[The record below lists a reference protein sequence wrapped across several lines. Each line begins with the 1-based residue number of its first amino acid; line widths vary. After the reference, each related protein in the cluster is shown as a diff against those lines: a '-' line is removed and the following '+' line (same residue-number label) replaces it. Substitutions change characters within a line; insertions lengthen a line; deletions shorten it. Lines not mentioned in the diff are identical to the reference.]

1 MVDFSKVTASPAAKY
16 GTQQERL
23 RHKHGASRLCWKSIL
38 EVKKLER
45 VAIFMAWP
53 YANGPLHLGHVAGN
67 CLPADI
73 QYRYERSRGR
83 SVIMCSGS
91 DEHGTPI
98 TVTAE
103 QENVNPQAIVDRFHD
118 INTRALVNLGC
129 SWSDNVDPRGI
140 EYGGVLYNRTTDP
153 RHKELVKDYF
163 TSLKQSGFLVPE
175 TMQQYCSISADGST
189 KFLPDRYVEGECP
202 VCGSDD
208 ARGDQCDDCGST
220 YESSDLINPRS
231 KMDPDAIIEIR
242 DTEHFFFQLNLFQEQ
257 LEKHSAKKQKIWKP
271 NVKAMTKN
279 WLNMGLRPRAVTRD
293 MEWGIELPINDQRW
307 DKKRIYVWFEAVQ
320 GYLTCSQIWS
330 EKYSNNNDDW
340 KKWWHKSEN
349 GIEPRHI
356 YFMGKDNIPFHT
368 VIWPAIIMGLNSSVS
383 GNQPS
388 CEIKPGELVLESN
401 VPAMEYLM
409 LQGGQFSK
417 SRKHAVWLPS
427 FLKHHDP
434 DTLRYFLSINMPE
447 GHDTD
452 FRWEEYVDKV
462 NNELIGNYG
471 NFVHRV
477 MTLSHRL
484 PQIED
489 RNPLMKYYD
498 LKDNIETQKK
508 IEQLLKQSIES
519 MEKQRYKESLRFL
532 MNISQLGNG
541 LIQHSEP
548 WKYMKL
554 DDSPEK
560 SKSLSTLAFCWQVCK
575 GLAVTLR
582 PFLPFQSDKL
592 WNMMGEES
600 NIDNILF
607 EDAFNFEKD
616 LSWNNDAPE
625 PLFARL
631 ELDQIL
637 EREKLIA
644 DGDSA
649 SIDNNKGEVNYID
662 FEDFMKVEMKTGK
675 VINVEDHPNADKLYV
690 VTIEDGPES
699 TRTVCAGLK
708 GLYKK
713 DQLLGKQVVF
723 VANLK
728 PRKLRGIMS
737 EGMILAADDGEGNV
751 SVLTLDSDM
760 PTGSQ
765 VR

>member
-1 MVDFSKVTASPAAKY
+1 
-16 GTQQERL
+16 
-23 RHKHGASRLCWKSIL
+23 
-38 EVKKLER
+38 
-45 VAIFMAWP
+45 MAWP

-73 QYRYERSRGR
+73 QYRYERARGR

-103 QENVNPQAIVDRFHD
+103 QENVDPQEIVDRYHQ
-118 INTRALVNLGC
+118 INTQALIDLGC
-129 SWSDNVDPRGI
+129 SWGTNIDPRGI
-140 EYGGVLYNRTTDP
+140 DYGGSLYNRTTDP
-153 RHKELVKDYF
+153 RHKELVQEYF
-163 TSLKQSGFLVPE
+163 TKLKQSGFLKQQS
-175 TMQQYCSISADGST
+175 MKQYCSINSEGIT

-202 VCGSDD
+202 ICGSDG
-208 ARGDQCDDCGST
+208 ARGDQCDECGST
-220 YESSDLINPRS
+220 YESSELINPRS
-231 KMDPDAIIEIR
+231 KMDPDAKIEIR
-242 DTEHFFFQLNLFQEQ
+242 DTEHFFFQLNQFQNE
-257 LEKHSAKKQKIWKP
+257 LEKHSITKQKVWKP
-271 NVKAMTKN
+271 NVRAMTKN

-293 MEWGIELPINDQRW
+293 MEWGIELPLSENEW
-307 DKKRIYVWFEAVQ
+307 KTKRIYVWFEAVQ

-330 EKYSNNNDDW
+330 ERFSDNPDDW
-340 KKWWHKSEN
+340 MKWWVKSDE
-349 GIEPRHI
+349 GTEPKHI

-368 VIWPAIIMGLNSSVS
+368 VIWPAIIMGLNSSNS
-383 GNQPS
+383 GNPPS
-388 CEIKPGELVLESN
+388 SDISSGELVLESN

-427 FLKHHDP
+427 FLEHHNP

-462 NNELIGNYG
+462 NNELIGTYG

-484 PQIED
+484 DSENGI
-489 RNPLMKYYD
+489 NPLLQYFD
-498 LKDNIETQKK
+498 SSEHVEANEK
-508 IEQLLKQSIES
+508 IQTLLESAIAS
-519 MEKQRYKESLRFL
+519 MEKQRFKEALRSL
-532 MNISQLGNG
+532 MNISQIGNG

-548 WKYMKL
+548 WKYMREE
-554 DDSPEK
+554 DSPEK
-560 SKSLSTLAFCWQVCK
+560 SKSLSTLAYCWKICR
-575 GLAVTLR
+575 GLAITLR
-582 PFLPFQSDKL
+582 PFLPFQSDQL
-592 WNMMGEES
+592 WSMLGEER
-600 NIDNILF
+600 NIDDILF
-607 EDAFNFEKD
+607 EDSFNFD
-616 LSWNNDAPE
+616 SDFYWNNEKPK
-625 PLFARL
+625 PLFERL
-631 ELDQIL
+631 DIDDIL

-644 DGDSA
+644 GTDADKLEVTEE
-649 SIDNNKGEVNYID
+649 DVNYID

-675 VINVEDHPNADKLYV
+675 VVDIEDHPNADKLYV
-690 VTIEDGPES
+690 VTIEDGPDS

-708 GLYKK
+708 GIYQKE
-713 DQLLGKQVVF
+713 QLLGKQVIF

-737 EGMILAADDGEGNV
+737 EGMILAADDGDGNV
-751 SVLTLDSDM
+751 SVLTLDSEM

>member
-1 MVDFSKVTASPAAKY
+1 
-16 GTQQERL
+16 
-23 RHKHGASRLCWKSIL
+23 
-38 EVKKLER
+38 
-45 VAIFMAWP
+45 MAWP

-73 QYRYERSRGR
+73 QYRYERARGR

-103 QENVNPQAIVDRFHD
+103 QENVDPQEIVDRYHQ
-118 INTRALVNLGC
+118 INTQALIDLGC
-129 SWSDNVDPRGI
+129 SWGTNIDPRGI
-140 EYGGVLYNRTTDP
+140 DYGGALYNRTTDP
-153 RHKELVKDYF
+153 RHKELVQEYF
-163 TSLKQSGFLVPE
+163 TKLKQSGFLKQQS
-175 TMQQYCSISADGST
+175 MKQYCSINTEGIT

-202 VCGSDD
+202 ICGSDG
-208 ARGDQCDDCGST
+208 ARGDQCDECGST
-220 YESSDLINPRS
+220 YESSELVNPRS
-231 KMDPDAIIEIR
+231 KMDPDAKIEIR
-242 DTEHFFFQLNLFQEQ
+242 DTEHFFFQLNQFQNE
-257 LEKHSAKKQKIWKP
+257 LEKHSITKQKVWKP
-271 NVKAMTKN
+271 NVRAMTKN

-293 MEWGIELPINDQRW
+293 MEWGIELPLSENEW
-307 DKKRIYVWFEAVQ
+307 ETKRIYVWFEAVQ

-330 EKYSNNNDDW
+330 ERFSDNPDDW
-340 KKWWHKSEN
+340 MKWWVKSDE
-349 GIEPRHI
+349 GTEPKHI

-368 VIWPAIIMGLNSSVS
+368 VIWPAIIMGLNSSNS
-383 GNQPS
+383 GNPPS
-388 CEIKPGELVLESN
+388 SVIDSGELVLESN

-427 FLKHHDP
+427 FLEHHNP

-462 NNELIGNYG
+462 NNELIGTYG

-484 PQIED
+484 DSENGT
-489 RNPLMKYYD
+489 NPLLQYFD
-498 LKDNIETQKK
+498 SSEHVEENEK
-508 IEQLLKQSIES
+508 IQTLLESAMAS
-519 MEKQRYKESLRFL
+519 MEKQRFKEALRSL
-532 MNISQLGNG
+532 MNISQIGNG

-548 WKYMKL
+548 WKYMREE
-554 DDSPEK
+554 DSPEK
-560 SKSLSTLAFCWQVCK
+560 SKSLSTLAYCWKICR
-575 GLAVTLR
+575 GLAITLR
-582 PFLPFQSDKL
+582 PFLPFQSDQL
-592 WNMMGEES
+592 WSMLGEER
-600 NIDNILF
+600 NIDDILF
-607 EDAFNFEKD
+607 EESFNLNSDFY
-616 LSWNNDAPE
+616 WNNEKPK
-625 PLFARL
+625 PLFERL
-631 ELDQIL
+631 DIDDIL

-644 DGDSA
+644 GTDADKLEIIEEDVS
-649 SIDNNKGEVNYID
+649 YID
-662 FEDFMKVEMKTGK
+662 FEDFMKVEMRTGK
-675 VINVEDHPNADKLYV
+675 VVDIEDHPNADKLYV
-690 VTIEDGPES
+690 VTIEDGPDS

-708 GLYKK
+708 GIYQKE
-713 DQLLGKQVVF
+713 QLLGKQVIF

-737 EGMILAADDGEGNV
+737 EGMILAADDGDGNV
-751 SVLTLDSDM
+751 SVLTLDSEM

>member
-1 MVDFSKVTASPAAKY
+1 
-16 GTQQERL
+16 
-23 RHKHGASRLCWKSIL
+23 
-38 EVKKLER
+38 
-45 VAIFMAWP
+45 MAWP

-73 QYRYERSRGR
+73 QYRYERARGR

-103 QENVNPQAIVDRFHD
+103 QENVDPQEIVDRYHQ
-118 INTRALVNLGC
+118 INTQALIDLGC
-129 SWSDNVDPRGI
+129 SWGTNIDPRGI
-140 EYGGVLYNRTTDP
+140 DYGGALYNRTTDP
-153 RHKELVKDYF
+153 RHKELVQEYF
-163 TSLKQSGFLVPE
+163 TKLKQSGFLKQQS
-175 TMQQYCSISADGST
+175 MKQYCSINSEGIT

-202 VCGSDD
+202 ICGSDG
-208 ARGDQCDDCGST
+208 ARGDQCDECGST
-220 YESSDLINPRS
+220 YESSELVNPRS
-231 KMDPDAIIEIR
+231 KMDPDAKIEIR
-242 DTEHFFFQLNLFQEQ
+242 DTEHFFFQLNQFQNE
-257 LEKHSAKKQKIWKP
+257 LEKHSITKQKVWKP
-271 NVKAMTKN
+271 NVRAMTKN

-293 MEWGIELPINDQRW
+293 MEWGIELPLSENEW
-307 DKKRIYVWFEAVQ
+307 ETKRIYVWFEAVQ

-330 EKYSNNNDDW
+330 ERFSDNPDDW
-340 KKWWHKSEN
+340 MKWWVKSDE
-349 GIEPRHI
+349 GAEPKHI

-368 VIWPAIIMGLNSSVS
+368 VIWPAIIMGLNSSNS
-383 GNQPS
+383 GNPPS
-388 CEIKPGELVLESN
+388 SDIDSGELVLESN

-427 FLKHHDP
+427 FLEHHNP

-462 NNELIGNYG
+462 NNELIGTYG

-484 PQIED
+484 DSENGT
-489 RNPLMKYYD
+489 NPLLQYFD
-498 LKDNIETQKK
+498 SSDHVETNEK
-508 IEQLLKQSIES
+508 IQTLHESAIAS
-519 MEKQRYKESLRFL
+519 MEKQRFKEALRSL
-532 MNISQLGNG
+532 MNISQIGNG

-548 WKYMKL
+548 WKYMREA
-554 DDSPEK
+554 DTPEK
-560 SKSLSTLAFCWQVCK
+560 SKSLSTLAYCWKICR
-575 GLAVTLR
+575 GLAITLR
-582 PFLPFQSDKL
+582 PFLPFQSDQL
-592 WNMMGEES
+592 WSMLGEER
-600 NIDNILF
+600 NIDDILF
-607 EDAFNFEKD
+607 EDSFNSDSDFY
-616 LSWNNDAPE
+616 WNNEKPK
-625 PLFARL
+625 PLFERL
-631 ELDQIL
+631 DIDDIL

-644 DGDSA
+644 GTDADKLEV
-649 SIDNNKGEVNYID
+649 IEEDVNYID
-662 FEDFMKVEMKTGK
+662 FEDFMKVEMRTGK
-675 VINVEDHPNADKLYV
+675 VVDIEDHPNADKLYV
-690 VTIEDGPES
+690 VTIEDGPDS

-708 GLYKK
+708 GIYQKE
-713 DQLLGKQVVF
+713 QLLGKQVIF

-737 EGMILAADDGEGNV
+737 EGMILAADDGDGNV
-751 SVLTLDSDM
+751 SVLTLDSEM

>member
-1 MVDFSKVTASPAAKY
+1 M
-16 GTQQERL
+16 E
-23 RHKHGASRLCWKSIL
+23 H
-38 EVKKLER
+38 

-98 TVTAE
+98 TVTADL
-103 QENVNPQAIVDRFHD
+103 ENVEPQQIVDRYHQ
-118 INTRALVNLGC
+118 INTQALIDLGC
-129 SWSDNVDPRGI
+129 SWGDNIDPRGL
-140 EYGGVLYNRTTDP
+140 EYGGALYNRTTDP
-153 RHKELVKDYF
+153 RHKELVQEYF
-163 TSLKQSGFLVPE
+163 SQLRDSGFLKIQ
-175 TMQQYCSISADGST
+175 TMQQYCSISTDGIT
-189 KFLPDRYVEGECP
+189 KFLPDRYVEGKCP

-220 YESSDLINPRS
+220 YESIELINPRS
-231 KMDPDAIIEIR
+231 KMDPRAKIEVR
-242 DTEHFFFQLNLFQEQ
+242 DTDHFFFQLNQFQDE
-257 LEKHSAKKQKIWKP
+257 LESHSLTKQKIWKP
-271 NVKAMTKN
+271 NVRAMTKN
-279 WLNMGLRPRAVTRD
+279 WLNMELRPRAVTRD
-293 MEWGIELPINDQRW
+293 MEWGIRVPIPYDDW
-307 DKKRIYVWFEAVQ
+307 DTKRIYVWFEAVQ
-320 GYLTCSQIWS
+320 GYLTCSRIWA
-330 EKYSNNNDDW
+330 EKFSDNDDDW
-340 KKWWHKSEN
+340 KKWWVKSEE
-349 GIEPRHI
+349 GVEPKHI

-368 VIWPAIIMGLNSSVS
+368 VIWPSIIMGLNSANS
-383 GNQPS
+383 GNPPS
-388 CEIKPGELVLESN
+388 SIIEPGDLVLESN
-401 VPAMEYLM
+401 VPAMEFLM

-427 FLKHHDP
+427 FLQNHSP
-434 DTLRYFLSINMPE
+434 DTLRYFLTINMPE

-462 NNELIGNYG
+462 NNELIGTYG
-471 NFVHRV
+471 NFIHRV
-477 MTLSHRL
+477 MTLSHR
-484 PQIED
+484 IESKTNE
-489 RNPLMKYYD
+489 NPLSKYYN
-498 LKDNIETQKK
+498 LKNHEDSAIQIQK
-508 IEQLLKQSIES
+508 LLHSAINS
-519 MEKQRYKESLRFL
+519 MEKQRFKEALRSL
-532 MNISQLGNG
+532 MNISQIGNG

-548 WKYMKL
+548 WKYLKL
-554 DDSPEK
+554 EDSPEK
-560 SKSLSTLAFCWQVCK
+560 SKSLSTLAFCWQICR
-575 GLAVTLR
+575 GLAISLR
-582 PFLPFQSDKL
+582 PFLPFQSDEL
-592 WNMMGEES
+592 WSMLGEE
-600 NIDNILF
+600 NIIDNILF
-607 EDAFNFEKD
+607 EDSFMFNNEF
-616 LSWNNDAPE
+616 SWNEDDPR
-625 PLFARL
+625 PLFNRL
-631 ELDQIL
+631 EIDEIL

-644 DGDSA
+644 GSSSD
-649 SIDNNKGEVNYID
+649 DNEVKPEDVNYID

-675 VINVEDHPNADKLYV
+675 VVAIEDHPNADKLYV

-708 GLYKK
+708 GIYEK

-737 EGMILAADDGEGNV
+737 EGMILAADDGDGKV

>member
-1 MVDFSKVTASPAAKY
+1 
-16 GTQQERL
+16 
-23 RHKHGASRLCWKSIL
+23 
-38 EVKKLER
+38 
-45 VAIFMAWP
+45 MAWP

-73 QYRYERSRGR
+73 QYRYERARGR

-103 QENVNPQAIVDRFHD
+103 QENVDPQEIVDRYHQ
-118 INTRALVNLGC
+118 INTQALIDLGC
-129 SWSDNVDPRGI
+129 SWGTNIDPRGI
-140 EYGGVLYNRTTDP
+140 DYGGSLYNRTTDP
-153 RHKELVKDYF
+153 RHKELVQEYF
-163 TSLKQSGFLVPE
+163 TKLKQSGFLKQQS
-175 TMQQYCSISADGST
+175 MKQYCSINSEGIT

-202 VCGSDD
+202 ICGSDG
-208 ARGDQCDDCGST
+208 ARGDQCDECGST
-220 YESSDLINPRS
+220 YESSELVNPRS
-231 KMDPDAIIEIR
+231 KMDPDAKIEIR
-242 DTEHFFFQLNLFQEQ
+242 DTEHFFFQLNQFQNE
-257 LEKHSAKKQKIWKP
+257 LEKHSITKQKVWKP
-271 NVKAMTKN
+271 NVRAMTKN

-293 MEWGIELPINDQRW
+293 MEWGIELPLSENEW
-307 DKKRIYVWFEAVQ
+307 ETKRIYVWFEAVQ

-330 EKYSNNNDDW
+330 ERFSDNPDDW
-340 KKWWHKSEN
+340 MKWWVKSDE
-349 GIEPRHI
+349 GTEPKHI

-368 VIWPAIIMGLNSSVS
+368 VIWPAIIMGLNSSNS
-383 GNQPS
+383 GNPPS
-388 CEIKPGELVLESN
+388 SDIDSGELVLESN

-427 FLKHHDP
+427 FLEHHNP

-462 NNELIGNYG
+462 NNELIGTYG

-484 PQIED
+484 DSENGI
-489 RNPLMKYYD
+489 NPLLQYFD
-498 LKDNIETQKK
+498 SSEHVEANEK
-508 IEQLLKQSIES
+508 IQTLLESAIAS
-519 MEKQRYKESLRFL
+519 MEKQRFKEALRSL
-532 MNISQLGNG
+532 MNISQIGNG

-548 WKYMKL
+548 WKYMREE
-554 DDSPEK
+554 DSPEK
-560 SKSLSTLAFCWQVCK
+560 SKSLSTLAYCWKICR
-575 GLAVTLR
+575 GLAITLR
-582 PFLPFQSDKL
+582 PFLPFQSDQL
-592 WNMMGEES
+592 WSMLGEER
-600 NIDNILF
+600 NIDDILF
-607 EDAFNFEKD
+607 EDSFNFD
-616 LSWNNDAPE
+616 SDFYWNNEKPI
-625 PLFARL
+625 PLFERL
-631 ELDQIL
+631 DIDDIL

-644 DGDSA
+644 GTDADKLEVTEE
-649 SIDNNKGEVNYID
+649 DVNYID

-675 VINVEDHPNADKLYV
+675 VVDIEDHPNADKLYV
-690 VTIEDGPES
+690 VTIEDGPDS

-708 GLYKK
+708 GIYQKE
-713 DQLLGKQVVF
+713 QLLGKQVIF

-737 EGMILAADDGEGNV
+737 EGMILAADDGDGNV
-751 SVLTLDSDM
+751 SVLTLDSEM

>member
-1 MVDFSKVTASPAAKY
+1 M
-16 GTQQERL
+16 E
-23 RHKHGASRLCWKSIL
+23 H
-38 EVKKLER
+38 

-98 TVTAE
+98 TVTAD
-103 QENVNPQAIVDRFHD
+103 QENVDPQKIVDRYHQ
-118 INTRALVNLGC
+118 INTQALIDLGC
-129 SWSDNVDPRGI
+129 SWGNNIDSRGL
-140 EYGGVLYNRTTDP
+140 EFGGTLYNRTTDS
-153 RHKELVKDYF
+153 RHKELVQEYFIQLKD
-163 TSLKQSGFLVPE
+163 SGFLKQQ
-175 TMQQYCSISADGST
+175 TMQQYCSISSDGAT

-220 YESSDLINPRS
+220 YESIELVNPRS
-231 KMDPDAIIEIR
+231 KMDPNAKIEIR
-242 DTEHFFFQLNLFQEQ
+242 DTDHFFFQLNQFQDE
-257 LEKHSAKKQKIWKP
+257 LEKHSQTKQKIWKP
-271 NVKAMTKN
+271 NVRAMTKN
-279 WLNMGLRPRAVTRD
+279 WLNMDLRPRAVTRD
-293 MEWGIELPINDQRW
+293 MEWGIKVPISDKDW
-307 DKKRIYVWFEAVQ
+307 DTKRIYVWFEAVQ
-320 GYLTCSQIWS
+320 GYLTCSRIWA
-330 EKYSNNNDDW
+330 EKFSQNSDDW
-340 KKWWHKSEN
+340 KKWWVKSDD
-349 GIEPRHI
+349 GIEPKHI

-368 VIWPAIIMGLNSSVS
+368 VIWPSIIMGLNSANS
-383 GNQPS
+383 GNAPS
-388 CEIKPGELVLESN
+388 SIIQPGELVLETN
-401 VPAMEYLM
+401 VPAMEFLM

-427 FLKHHDP
+427 FLENHSP

-462 NNELIGNYG
+462 NNELIGTYG

-484 PQIED
+484 ESINND
-489 RNPLMKYYD
+489 NPLSQFYNSD
-498 LKDNIETQKK
+498 HHDESIIK
-508 IEQLLKQSIES
+508 IQELLESAIYS
-519 MEKQRYKESLRFL
+519 MEKQRFKEALRSL
-532 MNISQLGNG
+532 MNISQIGNG

-554 DDSPEK
+554 EDSPEK
-560 SKSLSTLAFCWQVCK
+560 SKSLSTLAFCWQICR
-575 GLAVTLR
+575 GLAITLR
-582 PFLPFQSDKL
+582 PFLPFQSDEL
-592 WNMMGEES
+592 WTMLGEDTI
-600 NIDNILF
+600 IDNILF
-607 EDAFNFEKD
+607 EDSFSFDNDF
-616 LSWNNDAPE
+616 SWNSDKPK
-625 PLFARL
+625 PLFNRL
-631 ELDQIL
+631 EIEEIL

-644 DGDSA
+644 GSSA
-649 SIDNNKGEVNYID
+649 DDKEVKREDVKYID

-675 VINVEDHPNADKLYV
+675 VVAIDDHPNADKLYV

-708 GLYKK
+708 GIYEK

-737 EGMILAADDGEGNV
+737 EGMILAADDGDGKV

>member
-1 MVDFSKVTASPAAKY
+1 
-16 GTQQERL
+16 
-23 RHKHGASRLCWKSIL
+23 
-38 EVKKLER
+38 
-45 VAIFMAWP
+45 MAWP

-73 QYRYERSRGR
+73 QYRYERARGR

-103 QENVNPQAIVDRFHD
+103 QENVDPQEIVDRYHQ
-118 INTRALVNLGC
+118 INTQALIDLGC
-129 SWSDNVDPRGI
+129 SWGTNIDPRGI
-140 EYGGVLYNRTTDP
+140 DYGGALYNRTTDP
-153 RHKELVKDYF
+153 RHKELVQEYF
-163 TSLKQSGFLVPE
+163 TKLKQSGFLKQQS
-175 TMQQYCSISADGST
+175 MKQYCSINSEGIT

-202 VCGSDD
+202 ICGSDG
-208 ARGDQCDDCGST
+208 ARGDQCDECGST
-220 YESSDLINPRS
+220 YESSELVNPRS
-231 KMDPDAIIEIR
+231 KMDPDAKIEIR
-242 DTEHFFFQLNLFQEQ
+242 DTEHFFFQLNQFQNE
-257 LEKHSAKKQKIWKP
+257 LEKHSITKQKVWKP
-271 NVKAMTKN
+271 NVRAMTKN

-293 MEWGIELPINDQRW
+293 MEWGIELPLSENEW
-307 DKKRIYVWFEAVQ
+307 ETKRIYVWFEAVQ

-330 EKYSNNNDDW
+330 ERFSDNPDDW
-340 KKWWHKSEN
+340 MKWWVKSDE
-349 GIEPRHI
+349 GTKPKHI

-368 VIWPAIIMGLNSSVS
+368 VIWPAIIMGLNSSNS
-383 GNQPS
+383 GNPPS
-388 CEIKPGELVLESN
+388 SDINSGEFVLESN

-427 FLKHHDP
+427 FLEHHNP

-462 NNELIGNYG
+462 NNELIGTYG

-484 PQIED
+484 DSENGT
-489 RNPLMKYYD
+489 NPLLQYFD
-498 LKDNIETQKK
+498 SSEHVEANEK
-508 IEQLLKQSIES
+508 IQTLLESAITS
-519 MEKQRYKESLRFL
+519 MEKQRFKEALRSL
-532 MNISQLGNG
+532 MNISQIGNG

-548 WKYMKL
+548 WKYMREE
-554 DDSPEK
+554 DSPEK
-560 SKSLSTLAFCWQVCK
+560 SKSLSTLAYCWKICR
-575 GLAVTLR
+575 GLAITLR
-582 PFLPFQSDKL
+582 PFLPFQSDQL
-592 WNMMGEES
+592 WSMLGEER
-600 NIDNILF
+600 NIDDILF
-607 EDAFNFEKD
+607 EDSFNFD
-616 LSWNNDAPE
+616 SDFYWNNEKPK
-625 PLFARL
+625 PLFERL
-631 ELDQIL
+631 DIDDIL

-644 DGDSA
+644 GTDADKLEV
-649 SIDNNKGEVNYID
+649 IEEDVNYID
-662 FEDFMKVEMKTGK
+662 FEDFMKVEMRTGK
-675 VINVEDHPNADKLYV
+675 VVDIEDHPNADKLYV
-690 VTIEDGPES
+690 VTIEDGPDS

-708 GLYKK
+708 GIYQKE
-713 DQLLGKQVVF
+713 QLLGKQVIF

-737 EGMILAADDGEGNV
+737 EGMILAADDGDGNV
-751 SVLTLDSDM
+751 SVLTLDSEM

>member
-1 MVDFSKVTASPAAKY
+1 
-16 GTQQERL
+16 
-23 RHKHGASRLCWKSIL
+23 
-38 EVKKLER
+38 
-45 VAIFMAWP
+45 MAWP

-73 QYRYERSRGR
+73 QYRYERARGR

-103 QENVNPQAIVDRFHD
+103 QENVDPQEIVDRYHQ
-118 INTRALVNLGC
+118 INTQALIDLGC
-129 SWSDNVDPRGI
+129 SWGTNIDPRGI
-140 EYGGVLYNRTTDP
+140 DYGGALYNRTTDP
-153 RHKELVKDYF
+153 RHKELVQEYF
-163 TSLKQSGFLVPE
+163 TKLKQSGFLKQQS
-175 TMQQYCSISADGST
+175 MKQYCSINSEGIT

-202 VCGSDD
+202 ICGSDG
-208 ARGDQCDDCGST
+208 ARGDQCDECGST
-220 YESSDLINPRS
+220 YESSELVNPRS
-231 KMDPDAIIEIR
+231 KMDPDAKIEIR
-242 DTEHFFFQLNLFQEQ
+242 DTEHFFFQLNQFQNE
-257 LEKHSAKKQKIWKP
+257 LEKHSITKQKVWKP
-271 NVKAMTKN
+271 NVRAMTKN

-293 MEWGIELPINDQRW
+293 MEWGIELPLSENEW
-307 DKKRIYVWFEAVQ
+307 ETKRIYVWFEAVQ

-330 EKYSNNNDDW
+330 ERFSDNPDDW
-340 KKWWHKSEN
+340 MKWWVKSDE
-349 GIEPRHI
+349 GTEPKHI

-368 VIWPAIIMGLNSSVS
+368 VIWPAIIMGLNSSNS
-383 GNQPS
+383 GNPPS
-388 CEIKPGELVLESN
+388 SDIDSGELVLESN

-427 FLKHHDP
+427 FLEHHNP

-462 NNELIGNYG
+462 NNELIGTYG

-484 PQIED
+484 DSENGT
-489 RNPLMKYYD
+489 NPLLQYFD
-498 LKDNIETQKK
+498 SSDHVETNEK
-508 IEQLLKQSIES
+508 IQTLLESAIAS
-519 MEKQRYKESLRFL
+519 MEKQRFKEALRSL
-532 MNISQLGNG
+532 MNISQIGNG

-548 WKYMKL
+548 WKYMREA
-554 DDSPEK
+554 DTPEK
-560 SKSLSTLAFCWQVCK
+560 SKSLSTLAYCWKICR
-575 GLAVTLR
+575 GLAITLR
-582 PFLPFQSDKL
+582 PFLPFQSDQL
-592 WNMMGEES
+592 WSMLGEER
-600 NIDNILF
+600 NIDDILF
-607 EDAFNFEKD
+607 EDSFNSDCDFY
-616 LSWNNDAPE
+616 WNNEKPK
-625 PLFARL
+625 PLFERL
-631 ELDQIL
+631 DIDDIL

-644 DGDSA
+644 GTDA
-649 SIDNNKGEVNYID
+649 DNLEVIEEDVNYID

-675 VINVEDHPNADKLYV
+675 IINVENHPNADKLYV
-690 VTIEDGPES
+690 VTIEDGPNS

-708 GLYKK
+708 SHYAVDELV
-713 DQLLGKQVVF
+713 GKSVVF

-737 EGMILAADDGEGNV
+737 EGMMLAAEDSEGKV
-751 SVLTLDSDM
+751 TLLTTDSDIDS
-760 PTGSQ
+760 GSG

>member
-1 MVDFSKVTASPAAKY
+1 
-16 GTQQERL
+16 
-23 RHKHGASRLCWKSIL
+23 
-38 EVKKLER
+38 
-45 VAIFMAWP
+45 MAWP

-73 QYRYERSRGR
+73 QYRYERARGR

-103 QENVNPQAIVDRFHD
+103 QENVDPQEIVDRYHQ
-118 INTRALVNLGC
+118 INTQALIDLGC
-129 SWSDNVDPRGI
+129 SWGTNIDPRGI
-140 EYGGVLYNRTTDP
+140 DYGGALYNRTTDP
-153 RHKELVKDYF
+153 RHKELVQEYF
-163 TSLKQSGFLVPE
+163 TKLKQSGFLKQQS
-175 TMQQYCSISADGST
+175 MKQYCSINSEGIT

-202 VCGSDD
+202 ICGSDG
-208 ARGDQCDDCGST
+208 ARGDQCDECGST
-220 YESSDLINPRS
+220 YESSELVNPRS
-231 KMDPDAIIEIR
+231 KMDPDAKIEIR
-242 DTEHFFFQLNLFQEQ
+242 DTEHFFFQLNQFQNE
-257 LEKHSAKKQKIWKP
+257 LEKHSITKQKVWKP
-271 NVKAMTKN
+271 NVRAMTKN

-293 MEWGIELPINDQRW
+293 MEWGIELPLSENEW
-307 DKKRIYVWFEAVQ
+307 KTKRIYVWFEAVQ

-330 EKYSNNNDDW
+330 ERFSDNPDDW
-340 KKWWHKSEN
+340 MKWWVKSDE
-349 GIEPRHI
+349 GTEPKHI

-368 VIWPAIIMGLNSSVS
+368 VIWPAIIMGLNSSNS
-383 GNQPS
+383 GNPPS
-388 CEIKPGELVLESN
+388 SDIDSGELVLESN

-427 FLKHHDP
+427 FLEHHNP

-462 NNELIGNYG
+462 NNELIGTYG

-484 PQIED
+484 DSENGI
-489 RNPLMKYYD
+489 NPLLQYFD
-498 LKDNIETQKK
+498 SSEHVEANEK
-508 IEQLLKQSIES
+508 IQTLLESAIAS
-519 MEKQRYKESLRFL
+519 MEKQRFKEALRSL
-532 MNISQLGNG
+532 MNISQIGNG

-548 WKYMKL
+548 WKYMREE
-554 DDSPEK
+554 DSPEK
-560 SKSLSTLAFCWQVCK
+560 SKSLSTLAYCWKICR
-575 GLAVTLR
+575 GLAITLR
-582 PFLPFQSDKL
+582 PFLPFQSDQL
-592 WNMMGEES
+592 WSMLGEER
-600 NIDNILF
+600 NIDDILF
-607 EDAFNFEKD
+607 EDSFNFD
-616 LSWNNDAPE
+616 SDFYWNNEKPK
-625 PLFARL
+625 PLFERL
-631 ELDQIL
+631 DIDDIL

-644 DGDSA
+644 GTDADKLEV
-649 SIDNNKGEVNYID
+649 IEEDVNYID
-662 FEDFMKVEMKTGK
+662 FEDFMKVEMRTGK
-675 VINVEDHPNADKLYV
+675 VVDIEDHPNADKLYV
-690 VTIEDGPES
+690 VTIEDGPDS

-708 GLYKK
+708 GIYQKE
-713 DQLLGKQVVF
+713 QLLGKQVIF

-737 EGMILAADDGEGNV
+737 EGMILAADDGDGNV
-751 SVLTLDSDM
+751 SVLTLDSEM

>member
-1 MVDFSKVTASPAAKY
+1 M
-16 GTQQERL
+16 E
-23 RHKHGASRLCWKSIL
+23 H
-38 EVKKLER
+38 

-98 TVTAE
+98 TVTAD
-103 QENVNPQAIVDRFHD
+103 QENVHPQQIVDRYHQ
-118 INTRALVNLGC
+118 INTQALIDLGC
-129 SWSDNVDPRGI
+129 SWGNNIDPRGL
-140 EYGGVLYNRTTDP
+140 EFGGTLYNRTTDP
-153 RHKELVKDYF
+153 RHKELVQEYF
-163 TSLKQSGFLVPE
+163 TQLKDSGFLKKQ
-175 TMQQYCSISADGST
+175 TMQQYCSISSDGVT

-220 YESSDLINPRS
+220 YESIELVNPRS
-231 KMDPDAIIEIR
+231 KMDPNAKIEIR
-242 DTEHFFFQLNLFQEQ
+242 DTDHFFFQLNQFQNE
-257 LEKHSAKKQKIWKP
+257 LEKHSQTKQKIWKP
-271 NVKAMTKN
+271 NVRAMTKN
-279 WLNMGLRPRAVTRD
+279 WLNMELRPRAVTRD
-293 MEWGIELPINDQRW
+293 MEWGIKVPISDKDW
-307 DKKRIYVWFEAVQ
+307 DTKRIYVWFEAVQ
-320 GYLTCSQIWS
+320 GYLTCSRIWAENFS
-330 EKYSNNNDDW
+330 ENSDDW
-340 KKWWHKSEN
+340 KKWWTKSDD
-349 GIEPRHI
+349 GIEPKHI

-368 VIWPAIIMGLNSSVS
+368 VIWPSIIMGLNSANS
-383 GNQPS
+383 GYEPS
-388 CEIKPGELVLESN
+388 SIIQPGELVLETN
-401 VPAMEYLM
+401 VPAMEFLM

-427 FLKHHDP
+427 FLENHSP

-462 NNELIGNYG
+462 NNELIGTYG

-484 PQIED
+484 ESIND
-489 RNPLMKYYD
+489 DNPLSKYYN
-498 LKDNIETQKK
+498 LNDNKRSIIK
-508 IEQLLKQSIES
+508 IQELLESAINS
-519 MEKQRYKESLRFL
+519 MEKQRFKEALRSL
-532 MNISQLGNG
+532 MNISQIGNG

-554 DDSPEK
+554 EDSSEK
-560 SKSLSTLAFCWQVCK
+560 SKSLSTLAFCWQICR
-575 GLAVTLR
+575 GLAITLR
-582 PFLPFQSDKL
+582 PFLPFQSDEL
-592 WNMMGEES
+592 WTMLGEDTV
-600 NIDNILF
+600 IDNILF
-607 EDAFNFEKD
+607 EDSFSFDNDF
-616 LSWNNDAPE
+616 SWNSDKPK
-625 PLFARL
+625 PLFQRL
-631 ELDQIL
+631 EIEEIL

-644 DGDSA
+644 GSSA
-649 SIDNNKGEVNYID
+649 DDKEIKEEDVDYID

-675 VINVEDHPNADKLYV
+675 VIAIDDHPNADKLYV

-708 GLYKK
+708 GIYEK

-737 EGMILAADDGEGNV
+737 EGMILAADDGDGKV

>member
-1 MVDFSKVTASPAAKY
+1 
-16 GTQQERL
+16 
-23 RHKHGASRLCWKSIL
+23 
-38 EVKKLER
+38 
-45 VAIFMAWP
+45 MAWP

-73 QYRYERSRGR
+73 QYRYERARGR

-103 QENVNPQAIVDRFHD
+103 QENVDPQEIVDRFHQ
-118 INTRALVNLGC
+118 INTQALIDLGC
-129 SWSDNVDPRGI
+129 SWGTNIDPRGI
-140 EYGGVLYNRTTDP
+140 DYGGALYNRTTDP
-153 RHKELVKDYF
+153 RHKELVQEYF
-163 TSLKQSGFLVPE
+163 TKLKQSGFLKQQS
-175 TMQQYCSISADGST
+175 MKQYCSINSEGIT

-202 VCGSDD
+202 ICGSDG
-208 ARGDQCDDCGST
+208 ARGDQCDECGST
-220 YESSDLINPRS
+220 YESSELVNPRS
-231 KMDPDAIIEIR
+231 KMDPDAKIEIR
-242 DTEHFFFQLNLFQEQ
+242 DTEHFFFQLNQFQNE
-257 LEKHSAKKQKIWKP
+257 LEKHSITKQKVWKP
-271 NVKAMTKN
+271 NVRAMTKN

-293 MEWGIELPINDQRW
+293 MEWGIELPLSENEW
-307 DKKRIYVWFEAVQ
+307 ETKRIYVWFEAVQ

-330 EKYSNNNDDW
+330 ERFSDNPDDW
-340 KKWWHKSEN
+340 MKWWVKSDE
-349 GIEPRHI
+349 GTEPKHI

-368 VIWPAIIMGLNSSVS
+368 VIWPAIIMGLNSSNS
-383 GNQPS
+383 GNPPS
-388 CEIKPGELVLESN
+388 SDIDSGELVLESN

-427 FLKHHDP
+427 FLEHHNP

-462 NNELIGNYG
+462 NNELIGTYG

-484 PQIED
+484 DSENGI
-489 RNPLMKYYD
+489 NPLLQYFD
-498 LKDNIETQKK
+498 SSEHVEANEK
-508 IEQLLKQSIES
+508 IQTLLESAIAS
-519 MEKQRYKESLRFL
+519 MEKQRFKEALRSL
-532 MNISQLGNG
+532 MNISQIGNG

-548 WKYMKL
+548 WKYMREE
-554 DDSPEK
+554 DSPEK
-560 SKSLSTLAFCWQVCK
+560 SKSLSTLAYCWKICR
-575 GLAVTLR
+575 GLAITLR
-582 PFLPFQSDKL
+582 PFLPFQSDQL
-592 WNMMGEES
+592 WSMLGEER
-600 NIDNILF
+600 NIDDILF
-607 EDAFNFEKD
+607 EDSFNFD
-616 LSWNNDAPE
+616 SDFYWNNEKPK
-625 PLFARL
+625 PLFERL
-631 ELDQIL
+631 DIDDIL

-644 DGDSA
+644 GTDADKLEVTEE
-649 SIDNNKGEVNYID
+649 DVNYID

-675 VINVEDHPNADKLYV
+675 VVDIEDHPNADKLYV
-690 VTIEDGPES
+690 VTIEDGPDS

-708 GLYKK
+708 GIYQKE
-713 DQLLGKQVVF
+713 QLLGKQVIF

-737 EGMILAADDGEGNV
+737 EGMILAADDGDGNV
-751 SVLTLDSDM
+751 SVLTLDSEM

>member
-1 MVDFSKVTASPAAKY
+1 
-16 GTQQERL
+16 
-23 RHKHGASRLCWKSIL
+23 
-38 EVKKLER
+38 
-45 VAIFMAWP
+45 MAWP

-73 QYRYERSRGR
+73 QYRYERARGR

-103 QENVNPQAIVDRFHD
+103 QENVDPQEIVDRYHQ
-118 INTRALVNLGC
+118 INTQALIDLGC
-129 SWSDNVDPRGI
+129 SWGTNIDPRGI
-140 EYGGVLYNRTTDP
+140 DYGGALYNRTTDP
-153 RHKELVKDYF
+153 RHKELVQEYF
-163 TSLKQSGFLVPE
+163 TKLKQSGFLKQQS
-175 TMQQYCSISADGST
+175 MKQYCSINSEGIT

-202 VCGSDD
+202 ICGSDG
-208 ARGDQCDDCGST
+208 ARGDQCDECGST
-220 YESSDLINPRS
+220 YESSELVNPRS
-231 KMDPDAIIEIR
+231 KMDPDAKIEIR
-242 DTEHFFFQLNLFQEQ
+242 DTEHFFFQLNQFQNE
-257 LEKHSAKKQKIWKP
+257 LEKHSITKQKVWKP
-271 NVKAMTKN
+271 NVRAMTKN

-293 MEWGIELPINDQRW
+293 MEWGIELPLSENEW
-307 DKKRIYVWFEAVQ
+307 ETKRIYVWFEAVQ

-330 EKYSNNNDDW
+330 ERFSDNPDDW
-340 KKWWHKSEN
+340 MKWWVKSDE
-349 GIEPRHI
+349 GTEPKHI

-368 VIWPAIIMGLNSSVS
+368 VIWPAIIMGLNSSNS
-383 GNQPS
+383 GNPPS
-388 CEIKPGELVLESN
+388 SDIDSGELVLESN

-427 FLKHHDP
+427 FLEHHNP

-462 NNELIGNYG
+462 NNELIGTYG

-484 PQIED
+484 DSENGTI
-489 RNPLMKYYD
+489 PLLQYFD
-498 LKDNIETQKK
+498 STDHVETNEK
-508 IEQLLKQSIES
+508 IQTLLESAIAS
-519 MEKQRYKESLRFL
+519 MEKQRFKEALRSL
-532 MNISQLGNG
+532 MNISQIGNG

-548 WKYMKL
+548 WKYMREA
-554 DDSPEK
+554 DSPEK
-560 SKSLSTLAFCWQVCK
+560 SKSLSTLAYCWKICR
-575 GLAVTLR
+575 GLAITLR
-582 PFLPFQSDKL
+582 PFLPFQSDQL
-592 WNMMGEES
+592 WSMLGEER
-600 NIDNILF
+600 NIDDILF
-607 EDAFNFEKD
+607 EDSFNSDSDFY
-616 LSWNNDAPE
+616 WNNEKPK
-625 PLFARL
+625 PLFERL
-631 ELDQIL
+631 DIDDIL

-644 DGDSA
+644 GTDADKLEVTEE
-649 SIDNNKGEVNYID
+649 DVNYID

-675 VINVEDHPNADKLYV
+675 VVDIEDHPNADKLYV
-690 VTIEDGPES
+690 VTIEDGPDS

-708 GLYKK
+708 GIYQKE
-713 DQLLGKQVVF
+713 QLLGKQVIF

-737 EGMILAADDGEGNV
+737 EGMILAADDGDGNV
-751 SVLTLDSDM
+751 SVLTLDSEM

>member
-1 MVDFSKVTASPAAKY
+1 M
-16 GTQQERL
+16 E
-23 RHKHGASRLCWKSIL
+23 H
-38 EVKKLER
+38 

-98 TVTAE
+98 TVTAD
-103 QENVNPQAIVDRFHD
+103 QEDVDPQQIVDRYHE
-118 INTRALVNLGC
+118 INTQALIDLGC
-129 SWSDNVDPRGI
+129 SWGNNIDSRGL
-140 EYGGVLYNRTTDP
+140 EFGGTLYNRTTDP
-153 RHKELVKDYF
+153 RHKELVQDYF
-163 TSLKQSGFLVPE
+163 IQLKDSGFLKQQ
-175 TMQQYCSISADGST
+175 TMQQYCSISSDGVT

-220 YESSDLINPRS
+220 YESIELINPRS
-231 KMDPDAIIEIR
+231 KMDPNAKIEIR
-242 DTEHFFFQLNLFQEQ
+242 DTDHFFFQLNLFQDE
-257 LEKHSAKKQKIWKP
+257 LEKHSQTKQKIWKP
-271 NVKAMTKN
+271 NVRAMTKN
-279 WLNMGLRPRAVTRD
+279 WLNMELRPRAVTRD
-293 MEWGIELPINDQRW
+293 MEWGIKVPISDKDW
-307 DKKRIYVWFEAVQ
+307 DTKRIYVWFEAVQ
-320 GYLTCSQIWS
+320 GYLTCSRIWAEKFS
-330 EKYSNNNDDW
+330 ENSDDW
-340 KKWWHKSEN
+340 KKWWIKSDD
-349 GIEPRHI
+349 GIEPKHI

-368 VIWPAIIMGLNSSVS
+368 VIWPSIIMGLNSANS
-383 GNQPS
+383 GNAPS
-388 CEIKPGELVLESN
+388 SIIQPGELVLETN
-401 VPAMEYLM
+401 VPAMEFLM
-409 LQGGQFSK
+409 RQGGQFSK

-427 FLKHHDP
+427 FLENHSP

-462 NNELIGNYG
+462 NNELIGTYG

-484 PQIED
+484 ESINND
-489 RNPLMKYYD
+489 NPLSQFYNLD
-498 LKDNIETQKK
+498 DHEESIIK
-508 IEQLLKQSIES
+508 IQELLESAINS
-519 MEKQRYKESLRFL
+519 MEKQRFKEALRSL
-532 MNISQLGNG
+532 MNISQIGNG

-554 DDSPEK
+554 EDSPEK
-560 SKSLSTLAFCWQVCK
+560 SKSLSTLAFCWQICR
-575 GLAVTLR
+575 GLAITLR
-582 PFLPFQSDKL
+582 PFLPFQSDDL
-592 WNMMGEES
+592 WAMLGEDTV
-600 NIDNILF
+600 IDNILF
-607 EDAFNFEKD
+607 EDSFSFDNNF
-616 LSWNNDAPE
+616 SWNSDKPK
-625 PLFARL
+625 PLFNRL
-631 ELDQIL
+631 EIKEIL

-644 DGDSA
+644 GSSA
-649 SIDNNKGEVNYID
+649 DDKEVKEEDVNYID

-675 VINVEDHPNADKLYV
+675 VVAIDDHPNADKLYV
-690 VTIEDGPES
+690 VTIEDGPQS

-708 GLYKK
+708 GIYEK

-737 EGMILAADDGEGNV
+737 EGMILAADDGDGKV

>member
-1 MVDFSKVTASPAAKY
+1 
-16 GTQQERL
+16 
-23 RHKHGASRLCWKSIL
+23 
-38 EVKKLER
+38 
-45 VAIFMAWP
+45 MAWP

-73 QYRYERSRGR
+73 QYRYERARGR

-103 QENVNPQAIVDRFHD
+103 QENVDPQEIVDRYHQ
-118 INTRALVNLGC
+118 INTQALIDLGC
-129 SWSDNVDPRGI
+129 SWGTNIDPRGI
-140 EYGGVLYNRTTDP
+140 DYGGALYNRTTDP
-153 RHKELVKDYF
+153 RHKELVQEYF
-163 TSLKQSGFLVPE
+163 TKLKESGFLKQQS
-175 TMQQYCSISADGST
+175 MKQYCSINSEGIT

-202 VCGSDD
+202 ICGSDG
-208 ARGDQCDDCGST
+208 ARGDQCDECGST
-220 YESSDLINPRS
+220 YESSELVNPRS
-231 KMDPDAIIEIR
+231 KMDPDAKIEIR
-242 DTEHFFFQLNLFQEQ
+242 DTEHFFFQLNQFQNE
-257 LEKHSAKKQKIWKP
+257 LEKHSITKQKVWKP
-271 NVKAMTKN
+271 NVRAMTKN

-293 MEWGIELPINDQRW
+293 MEWGIELPLSENEW
-307 DKKRIYVWFEAVQ
+307 ETKRIYVWFEAVQ

-330 EKYSNNNDDW
+330 ERFSDNPDDW
-340 KKWWHKSEN
+340 MKWWVKSDE
-349 GIEPRHI
+349 GTEPKHI

-368 VIWPAIIMGLNSSVS
+368 VIWPAIIMGLNSSNS
-383 GNQPS
+383 GNPPS
-388 CEIKPGELVLESN
+388 SDIDSGELVLESN

-427 FLKHHDP
+427 FLEHHNP

-462 NNELIGNYG
+462 NNELIGTYG

-484 PQIED
+484 DSENGT
-489 RNPLMKYYD
+489 NPLLQYFD
-498 LKDNIETQKK
+498 SSDHVETNEK
-508 IEQLLKQSIES
+508 IQTLLESAIAS
-519 MEKQRYKESLRFL
+519 MEKQRFKEALRSL
-532 MNISQLGNG
+532 MNISQIGNG

-548 WKYMKL
+548 WKYMREA
-554 DDSPEK
+554 DSPEK
-560 SKSLSTLAFCWQVCK
+560 SKSLSTLAYCWKICR
-575 GLAVTLR
+575 GLAITLR
-582 PFLPFQSDKL
+582 PFLPFQSDQL
-592 WNMMGEES
+592 WSMLGEER
-600 NIDNILF
+600 NIDDILF
-607 EDAFNFEKD
+607 EDSFNSDSDFY
-616 LSWNNDAPE
+616 WNNEKPK
-625 PLFARL
+625 PLFERL
-631 ELDQIL
+631 DIDDIL

-644 DGDSA
+644 GTDADKLEVTEE
-649 SIDNNKGEVNYID
+649 DVNYID
-662 FEDFMKVEMKTGK
+662 FEDFMKVEMRTGK
-675 VINVEDHPNADKLYV
+675 VVDIEDHPNADKLYV
-690 VTIEDGPES
+690 VTIEDGPDS

-708 GLYKK
+708 GIYQKE
-713 DQLLGKQVVF
+713 QLLGKQVIF

-737 EGMILAADDGEGNV
+737 EGMILAADDGDGNV
-751 SVLTLDSDM
+751 SVLTLDSEM

>member
-1 MVDFSKVTASPAAKY
+1 
-16 GTQQERL
+16 
-23 RHKHGASRLCWKSIL
+23 
-38 EVKKLER
+38 
-45 VAIFMAWP
+45 MAWP

-73 QYRYERSRGR
+73 QYRYERARGR

-103 QENVNPQAIVDRFHD
+103 QENVDPQEIVDRYHQ
-118 INTRALVNLGC
+118 INTQALIDLGC
-129 SWSDNVDPRGI
+129 SWGANIDPRGI
-140 EYGGVLYNRTTDP
+140 DYGGALYNRTTDP
-153 RHKELVKDYF
+153 RHKELVQEYF
-163 TSLKQSGFLVPE
+163 TKLKQSGFLKQQS
-175 TMQQYCSISADGST
+175 MKQYCSINSEGIT

-202 VCGSDD
+202 ICGSDG
-208 ARGDQCDDCGST
+208 ARGDQCDECGST
-220 YESSDLINPRS
+220 YESSELVNPRS
-231 KMDPDAIIEIR
+231 KMDPEAKIEIR
-242 DTEHFFFQLNLFQEQ
+242 DTDHFFFQLNQFQNE
-257 LEKHSAKKQKIWKP
+257 LEKHSITKQKVWKP
-271 NVKAMTKN
+271 NVRAMTKN

-293 MEWGIELPINDQRW
+293 MEWGIELPLSENEW
-307 DKKRIYVWFEAVQ
+307 ETKRIYVWFEAVQ

-330 EKYSNNNDDW
+330 ERFSDNPDDW
-340 KKWWHKSEN
+340 MKWWVKSDE
-349 GIEPRHI
+349 GDEPKHI

-368 VIWPAIIMGLNSSVS
+368 VIWPAIIMGLNSSNS
-383 GNQPS
+383 GNPPS
-388 CEIKPGELVLESN
+388 SDIDSGELVLESN

-427 FLKHHDP
+427 FLEHHNP

-462 NNELIGNYG
+462 NNELIGTYG

-484 PQIED
+484 DSENGT
-489 RNPLMKYYD
+489 NPLLQYFD
-498 LKDNIETQKK
+498 SSDHVETNEK
-508 IEQLLKQSIES
+508 IQTLLESAIAS
-519 MEKQRYKESLRFL
+519 MEKQRFKEALRSL
-532 MNISQLGNG
+532 MNISQIGNG

-548 WKYMKL
+548 WKYMREA
-554 DDSPEK
+554 DTPEK
-560 SKSLSTLAFCWQVCK
+560 SKSLSTLAYCWKICR
-575 GLAVTLR
+575 GLAITLR
-582 PFLPFQSDKL
+582 PFLPFQSDQL
-592 WNMMGEES
+592 WSMLGEER
-600 NIDNILF
+600 NIDDILF
-607 EDAFNFEKD
+607 EDSFNSDSDFY
-616 LSWNNDAPE
+616 WNNEKPK
-625 PLFARL
+625 PLFERL
-631 ELDQIL
+631 DIDDIL

-644 DGDSA
+644 GTDAHKLEVIEED
-649 SIDNNKGEVNYID
+649 VNYID
-662 FEDFMKVEMKTGK
+662 FEDFMKVEMRTGK
-675 VINVEDHPNADKLYV
+675 VVDIEDHPNADKLYV
-690 VTIEDGPES
+690 VTIEDGPDS

-708 GLYKK
+708 GIYQKE
-713 DQLLGKQVVF
+713 QLLGKQVIF

-737 EGMILAADDGEGNV
+737 EGMILAADDGDGNV
-751 SVLTLDSDM
+751 SVLTLDSEM

>member
-1 MVDFSKVTASPAAKY
+1 
-16 GTQQERL
+16 
-23 RHKHGASRLCWKSIL
+23 
-38 EVKKLER
+38 
-45 VAIFMAWP
+45 MAWP

-73 QYRYERSRGR
+73 QYRYERARGR

-103 QENVNPQAIVDRFHD
+103 QENVDPQEIVDRYHQ
-118 INTRALVNLGC
+118 INTQALIDLGC
-129 SWSDNVDPRGI
+129 SWGANIDPRGI
-140 EYGGVLYNRTTDP
+140 DYGGALYNRTTDP
-153 RHKELVKDYF
+153 RHKELVQEYF
-163 TSLKQSGFLVPE
+163 TKLKQSGFLKQQS
-175 TMQQYCSISADGST
+175 MKQYCSINSEGIT

-202 VCGSDD
+202 ICGSDG
-208 ARGDQCDDCGST
+208 ARGDQCDECGST
-220 YESSDLINPRS
+220 YESSELVNPRS
-231 KMDPDAIIEIR
+231 KMDPEAKIEIR
-242 DTEHFFFQLNLFQEQ
+242 DTDHFFFQLNQFQNE
-257 LEKHSAKKQKIWKP
+257 LEKHSITKQKVWKP
-271 NVKAMTKN
+271 NVRAMTKN

-293 MEWGIELPINDQRW
+293 MEWGIELPLSENEW
-307 DKKRIYVWFEAVQ
+307 ETKRIYVWFEAVQ

-330 EKYSNNNDDW
+330 ERFSDNPDDW
-340 KKWWHKSEN
+340 MKWWVKSDE
-349 GIEPRHI
+349 GDEPKHI

-368 VIWPAIIMGLNSSVS
+368 VIWPAIIMGLNSSNS
-383 GNQPS
+383 GNPPS
-388 CEIKPGELVLESN
+388 SDIDSGELVLESN

-427 FLKHHDP
+427 FLEHHNP

-462 NNELIGNYG
+462 NNELIGTYG

-484 PQIED
+484 DSENGT
-489 RNPLMKYYD
+489 NPLLQYFD
-498 LKDNIETQKK
+498 SSEHVEANEK
-508 IEQLLKQSIES
+508 IQTLLESAIAS
-519 MEKQRYKESLRFL
+519 MEKQRFKEALRSL
-532 MNISQLGNG
+532 MNISQIGNG

-548 WKYMKL
+548 WKYMREA
-554 DDSPEK
+554 DTPEK
-560 SKSLSTLAFCWQVCK
+560 SKSLSTLAYCWKICR
-575 GLAVTLR
+575 GLAITLR
-582 PFLPFQSDKL
+582 PFLPFQSDQL
-592 WNMMGEES
+592 WSMLGEER
-600 NIDNILF
+600 NIDDILF
-607 EDAFNFEKD
+607 EDSFNSDSDFY
-616 LSWNNDAPE
+616 WNNEKPK
-625 PLFARL
+625 PLFERL
-631 ELDQIL
+631 DIDDIL

-644 DGDSA
+644 GTDAHKLEVIEED
-649 SIDNNKGEVNYID
+649 VNYID
-662 FEDFMKVEMKTGK
+662 FEDFMKVEMRTGK
-675 VINVEDHPNADKLYV
+675 VVDIEDHPNADKLYV
-690 VTIEDGPES
+690 VTIEDGPDS

-708 GLYKK
+708 GIYQKE
-713 DQLLGKQVVF
+713 QLLGKQVIF

-737 EGMILAADDGEGNV
+737 EGMILAADDGDGNV
-751 SVLTLDSDM
+751 SVLTLDSEM